1 MYTCTFT
8 VMCPKHWLS
17 SLLSLPHK
25 LFTCIAYRE
34 MCFMIYRVHYACVF
48 IPLDLG
54 VPGLSVVCVLAGL
67 PPLRIVVWRSKYM
80 YMCSASGIYCIFT
93 VSVPLFPSFLFL
105 QEFVV
110 YVPYYN
116 KYQDNAAELAFLQ
129 ILSSIVVLN
138 TLVPISLY
146 VRSGIRDMY
155 TCTCTCIHVY
165 VYILYM
171 YIVYVQSMY
180 MYMLGFYM

>member
-1 MYTCTFT
+1 
-8 VMCPKHWLS
+8 
-17 SLLSLPHK
+17 
-25 LFTCIAYRE
+25 
-34 MCFMIYRVHYACVF
+34 MIYRVHCTCVF

-146 VRSGIRDMY
+146 VRSGIRDTCIQCYMYMYMY
-155 TCTCTCIHVY
+155 TCIRVYTVHVHCICTVHVHVHVRVLY
-165 VYILYM
+165 V
-171 YIVYVQSMY
+171 VQSMY
-180 MYMLGFYM
+180 MYMLGSICSTCIYMYMYMHTFF